1 MCESKIF
8 YVNCTNFRVRILEVL
23 NNLKKKGFNEVQIVT
38 NRGTS
43 TQLTLKRRKIYVN
56 EEKHHLAPLML
67 PVSFRTQQIYYL
79 EFEGSDRQQ
88 NGAGGERTASVEER
102 FEKLAING
110 WTDSKFKNVIRGSVD
125 YFKIKMLTKET
136 TY

>member
-43 TQLTLKRRKIYVN
+43 TQLTLKRRKLYVN
-56 EEKHHLAPLML
+56 EEKHHLAQLML
-67 PVSFRTQQIYYL
+67 PVSFRTQQIFYL

-88 NGAGGERTASVEER
+88 NGAGGERSAWVEER

-110 WTDSKFKNVIRGSVD
+110 
-125 YFKIKMLTKET
+125 
-136 TY
+136 

>member
-1 MCESKIF
+1 
-8 YVNCTNFRVRILEVL
+8 
-23 NNLKKKGFNEVQIVT
+23 
-38 NRGTS
+38 
-43 TQLTLKRRKIYVN
+43 
-56 EEKHHLAPLML
+56 ML